1 MTIGFDNE
9 QLKSSI
15 QRILS
20 GSAGNEEFL
29 RLLEPAITASSVL
42 DPRSEQ
48 SLSLLMEDI
57 EHHGR
62 VNDLLDAV
70 SKDSGSPKL
79 VVNED
84 GSLLCCNPAALA
96 LAGTSAPKD
105 LYSLGVVRSD
115 FVKFRERLAKLGGTS
130 LLKVSFSDQS
140 ESERSVVFTGQ
151 YFSRSRYYL
160 LESLELKWSESIE
173 QALHELFGLTPA
185 EREVLLCMARGM
197 PVGDISNFRGS
208 RISTVRQQVKTILQK
223 TGCSTQSQAAAL
235 AATLGENRQPGEY
248 PVTPQ
253 HDEADNRRTLL
264 SQASVSSG
272 HSYRQ
277 GRRVGWRRYG
287 REGGK
292 VALLMH
298 SAYFSAGNHAGEIS
312 AASNAGYD
320 VLVIERPGFGL
331 TYEPDL
337 PDTTLSTH
345 LKDCNHVLAELGLI
359 PEVLISHDYG
369 FVYALA
375 YSQIA
380 DGNAPDI
387 FAVSPIPRFQEGSE
401 FTEIPIQQRAFIW
414 AARHSFWLV
423 RMLLRLGH
431 VKARRL
437 GPARWMEMV
446 FEGAEEELDIFELD
460 EGKEV
465 AADSYHFNLA
475 QNSKGHELD
484 LRVCIASDWSA
495 SLMTSPSSIS
505 ILTGSE
511 NKTFSLPMVK
521 ELAELR
527 PDITLSQVTTGL
539 TLSVRYPELVY
550 SHLANRQ
557 SSRKA

>member
-20 GSAGNEEFL
+20 GNAGNEEFL
-29 RLLEPAITASSVL
+29 QLLEPAITASSVL

-57 EHHGR
+57 ELHGR
-62 VNDLLDAV
+62 INDLLDAV

-84 GSLLCCNPAALA
+84 GSILCCNPAATA
-96 LAGTSAPKD
+96 QSGASTPRD

-115 FVKFRERLAKLGGTS
+115 FAKFRERLAKLGGTS

-140 ESERSVVFTGQ
+140 ESERPVVFTGQ
-151 YFSRSRYYL
+151 YLSRSRYYL

-173 QALHELFGLTPA
+173 QALHELFALTPA

-197 PVGDISNFRGS
+197 PVSDISNFRGS

-253 HDEADNRRTLL
+253 HDETDTSHTRLA
-264 SQASVSSG
+264 QASASTG

-277 GRRVGWRRYG
+277 GRRIGWRRYG
-287 REGGK
+287 QEGGK

-298 SAYFSAGNHAGEIS
+298 SAYFSAGNHASEIS

-345 LKDCNHVLAELGLI
+345 LKDCTHVLDELRLK
-359 PEVLISHDYG
+359 PEVLIAHDYG

-375 YSQIA
+375 FSQIVE
-380 DGNAPDI
+380 GSAPGI
-387 FAVSPIPRFQEGSE
+387 LAVSPISRFEEG
-401 FTEIPIQQRAFIW
+401 TEYTGIPIQQRAFIW

-423 RMLLRLGH
+423 RVLLRLGH

-437 GPARWMEMV
+437 GPSRWMEMV
-446 FEGAEEELDIFELD
+446 FEGAEEELDIFEAE
-460 EGKEV
+460 EGKAV
-465 AADSYHFNLA
+465 AADAYYFNLA

-484 LRVCIASDWSA
+484 LRVCIASDWTT
-495 SLMTSPSSIS
+495 SLLASPSSIA

-511 NKTFSLPMVK
+511 NKTFSLAMVK

-527 PDITLSQVTTGL
+527 PDIELSQVRTGL
-539 TLSVRYPELVY
+539 TLSVRYPELIY
-550 SHLANRQ
+550 SHLPHLADR
-557 SSRKA
+557 